1 MKKVILG
8 NHAVSYGAMV
18 SRAQVIAAYP
28 ITPQTQI
35 VEELSVMCADKRLNA
50 KFIKVESE
58 HSAMA
63 ASIGA
68 SCAGARAFTATSAQG
83 LALMHEVLHWAAG
96 ARLPIVMA
104 NVNRAMAPGW
114 SIWTEQTDSLSQ
126 RDTGWMQYYVE
137 NNQEVLDTIIQA
149 FKVAER
155 VFLPAMIVL
164 DAFFISHTS
173 EPVDIPDVEEVDRY
187 LPPFKPRYTLNPKE
201 PHAFG
206 GLTSP
211 EHYYEFRYKIQKAM
225 DEAVVVAKEEDNNF
239 KKLFGRGYGTVD
251 GYKTEDADVIMVVSG
266 SIASTTRWV
275 VNKMREDNK
284 KVGML
289 KIRLFRPF
297 PYKEVRKALS
307 SCKKVG
313 VIDRN
318 LSPGHG
324 GGFAEEV
331 KSALYNSDRRPPIFG
346 FIIGLGGRDVT
357 TDDIEK
363 MYGYVLE
370 NEKPEEEIIWR
381 GVKL

>member
-1 MKKVILG
+1 
-8 NHAVSYGAMV
+8 
-18 SRAQVIAAYP
+18 
-28 ITPQTQI
+28 
-35 VEELSVMCADKRLNA
+35 
-50 KFIKVESE
+50 
-58 HSAMA
+58 MA

-83 LALMHEVLHWAAG
+83 LALMHEVLHWAAA

-104 NVNRAMAPGW
+104 NINRAMAPGW
-114 SIWTEQTDSLSQ
+114 SIWTEQTDSLAQ

-137 NNQEVLDTIIQA
+137 NNQEVLDSIIQA

-155 VFLPAMIVL
+155 VFLPAMVVY

-173 EPVDIPDVEEVDRY
+173 EPVDIPDVEEVDKY
-187 LPPFKPRYTLNPKE
+187 LPPFKPGYTLNPKE

-206 GLTSP
+206 GLTSS
-211 EHYYEFRYKIQKAM
+211 EYYYEFRYKMQKAM
-225 DEAVVVAKEEDNNF
+225 DKALVVAKEEDNNF
-239 KKLFGRGYGTVD
+239 KKLFGRGYGIID
-251 GYKTEDADVIMVVSG
+251 EYKTEDADVIMVTSG

-275 VNKMREDNK
+275 VNKMRKDNK

-307 SCKKVG
+307 KCKKVG
-313 VIDRN
+313 IIDRN
-318 LSPGHG
+318 LSLGHS

-331 KSALYNSDRRPPIFG
+331 KSALYNSDIRPPIFG

-363 MYGYVLE
+363 MYRYVLE
-370 NEKPEEEIIWR
+370 NERPKEDIIWR